1 MILSYNFDISASVDK
16 TITNKFLPEHLES
29 MKSLINLKAY
39 PTLYGDNF
47 KTIYFAGFKI
57 IDANKVNL
65 DTKQQHKTGVA
76 TQIARKGGG
85 INNLEERYL
94 DTSLTTNGV
103 LLSLPPGAVYER
115 TPNDYDYITGMS
127 RDGRYVKY
135 NFSNRLVAVY
145 KAKEG
150 FTADQINDELS
161 QLGNIFNPKQLPQVE
176 AKEHDIIDEGIR
188 GVKSKWCK
196 AEYSDIKNRISPQC
210 EAVSIG
216 DTRQS
221 HIAMVILNSVSTTP
235 VLPMTSEKAK
245 TWLENSKYKNIPDK
259 VRYHVVSYD
268 FVTKGQVDTVK
279 LAYKNPNEEIR
290 VIVHCGI
297 ITGGLEQYTAR
308 LTKFWVDPQVT
319 EEFDTKQTCL
329 FVQDHV
335 DGEFTQKLDG
345 KLVTWNQASVNPQKV
360 AA

>member
-85 INNLEERYL
+85 INDTEEKSL
-94 DTSLTTNGV
+94 DNSLATKGV
-103 LLSLPPGAVYER
+103 LLSLPPGAVFQR
-115 TPNDYDYITGMS
+115 TPNDNDYITGMS

-135 NFSNRLVAVY
+135 NFANRLVAVY

-196 AEYSDIKNRISPQC
+196 AETTITVNTRIIFGC
-210 EAVSIG
+210 HIMIIIIG
-216 DTRQS
+216 C
-221 HIAMVILNSVSTTP
+221 HIMLI
-235 VLPMTSEKAK
+235 
-245 TWLENSKYKNIPDK
+245 IIGCHIIGCHIIF
-259 VRYHVVSYD
+259 RYHSIEC
-268 FVTKGQVDTVK
+268 FV
-279 LAYKNPNEEIR
+279 I
-290 VIVHCGI
+290 
-297 ITGGLEQYTAR
+297 
-308 LTKFWVDPQVT
+308 
-319 EEFDTKQTCL
+319 
-329 FVQDHV
+329 
-335 DGEFTQKLDG
+335 
-345 KLVTWNQASVNPQKV
+345 
-360 AA
+360 